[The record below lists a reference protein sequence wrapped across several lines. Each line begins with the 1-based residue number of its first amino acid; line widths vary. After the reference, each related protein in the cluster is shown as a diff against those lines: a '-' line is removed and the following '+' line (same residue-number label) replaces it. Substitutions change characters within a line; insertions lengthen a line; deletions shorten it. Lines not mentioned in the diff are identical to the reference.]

1 MSTEV
6 KVPTLPESVSD
17 ATVAKWHKKAGD
29 SVKRDENLVDLET
42 DKVVLEVPAP
52 ADGVLESI
60 AAEEGET
67 VNADDVLGKI
77 AEGESGD
84 DSSDDS
90 ESESE
95 SDDDK
100 ERKKKSSNGEK
111 SEDDEKSKGKDKEK
125 EKEKEKDK
133 DKDKDKDKEK
143 PDDKKESADKDGK
156 SSQKQDKKDS
166 GDGGKTSHEAPDGAD
181 KLAPS
186 VRKLVTEHGID
197 PNEIEGS
204 GRDGRITK
212 TDVLRHIGTSGETGG
227 ARPEERV
234 KMSRLRQ
241 RVSERMKEAQN
252 TAAILTSFNEV
263 DLHEVMQIRSRYKD
277 AFQKRHGV
285 KLGLMSFFVKA
296 CCEALD
302 KHPVVNASVDGDEI
316 VYHGYQDI
324 GIAVSTD
331 RGLMV
336 PILRNAGHMGLAQIE
351 SQINEYAEKARS
363 GKIQLEDLQGG
374 TFSITNGGVFGSL
387 LSTPLLNPPQS
398 AILGMHTIK
407 QRPVAIDGEIVVRPM
422 MYIAL
427 SYDHRIIDGKDA
439 VQFLVAV
446 KEALEDPA
454 RMLLGL

>member
-60 AAEEGET
+60 EAEEGET

-77 AEGESGD
+77 AEGESGE
-84 DSSDDS
+84 DS
-90 ESESE
+90 ESE
-95 SDDDK
+95 D
-100 ERKKKSSNGEK
+100 
-111 SEDDEKSKGKDKEK
+111 EDEK
-125 EKEKEKDK
+125 EKE
-133 DKDKDKDKEK
+133 DKEK
-143 PDDKKESADKDGK
+143 GDQEGEDEKDEKDEKEEKEEKDDDEAEKKKEKESSEKAEKKES
-156 SSQKQDKKDS
+156 
-166 GDGGKTSHEAPDGAD
+166 GDGKTSHEAPEGAD
-181 KLAPS
+181 KLAPA

-197 PNEIEGS
+197 PNEIDGT

-212 TDVLRHIGTSGETGG
+212 GDVLRHIGTSGETGG

-263 DLHEVMQIRSRYKD
+263 DLHEVVQIRNRYKD

-285 KLGLMSFFVKA
+285 KLGFMSFFVKA

-302 KHPVVNASVDGDEI
+302 KHPVVNASVDDDEI

-336 PILRNAGHMGLAQIE
+336 PVLRNAGHMGLAQIE
-351 SQINEYAEKARS
+351 AQITEYAEKARA
-363 GKIQLEDLQGG
+363 GKIQLDDLQGG

-407 QRPVAIDGEIVVRPM
+407 ERPVAVDGEIVVRPM

-427 SYDHRIIDGKDA
+427 SYDHRIIDRKDA